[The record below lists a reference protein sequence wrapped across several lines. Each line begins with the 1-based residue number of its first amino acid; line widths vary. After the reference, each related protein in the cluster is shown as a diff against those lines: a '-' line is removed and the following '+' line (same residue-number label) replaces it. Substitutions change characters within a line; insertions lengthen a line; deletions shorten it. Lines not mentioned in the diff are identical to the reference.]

1 MVVTLRWLRDR
12 QDLYS
17 ARGLDM
23 QKLLLC
29 VAISSY
35 KLPCAGDPMMDWH
48 RRVKIFKMTG
58 LLS

>member
-1 MVVTLRWLRDR
+1 
-12 QDLYS
+12 
-17 ARGLDM
+17 M